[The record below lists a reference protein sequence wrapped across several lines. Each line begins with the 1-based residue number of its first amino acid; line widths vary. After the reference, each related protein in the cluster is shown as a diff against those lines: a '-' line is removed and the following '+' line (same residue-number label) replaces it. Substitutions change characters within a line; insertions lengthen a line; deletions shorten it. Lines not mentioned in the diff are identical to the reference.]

1 MSHPGSAP
9 SWWAPTALERASGVV
24 LGVADHQ
31 LPTSAVPSLPTSPL
45 AALEAFVLPAV
56 LRTPCVVSFSGGMD
70 SSFLLAV
77 ATRVARREG
86 LADPVPVTWRFTDAP
101 RAAESGW
108 QDDVV
113 RSLDLHDHVVL
124 RADDDLDLIGPVAR
138 KVLQRYGVVHPPN
151 LHLHVPILELAGGGA
166 VLTGFGGDQ
175 VLAGFGRSTTP
186 SRRLI
191 DRLPTDARV
200 HWRMLRGRD
209 PFPWLR
215 TAVSRDVQRR
225 LLDERRSQPDALA
238 DRISWHLRR
247 RDLRVTE
254 KQFDVVATDLD
265 VLAVHP
271 FLAPEFHAALE
282 GCDVPT
288 GPSGRADALNMMG
301 GNVFPRAVWA
311 PRPKARF
318 HEVFVRRRTR
328 EFAAAWDGDGIDTDL
343 VDADLIDADALK
355 RLWRTAPFSVGSALL
370 VQQLWL
376 DADTRP
382 ASGAATTP
390 GN

>member
-1 MSHPGSAP
+1 MSRPGSAP
-9 SWWAPTALERASGVV
+9 SWWTPTGLERASGVV
-24 LGVADHQ
+24 LGVADDE
-31 LPTSAVPSLPTSPL
+31 LPTSAVPPPATSPL
-45 AALEAFVLPAV
+45 DALEAAVLPAV

-77 ATRVARREG
+77 AVRVARRQG
-86 LADPVPVTWRFTDAP
+86 LDDPVPVTWRFTDAP

-113 RSLDLHDHVVL
+113 RSLGLRDHVVL
-124 RADDDLDLIGPVAR
+124 QADDDLDLIGPVAR
-138 KVLQRYGVVHPPN
+138 KVLRRYGVVHPAN

-175 VLAGFGRSTTP
+175 VLAGFGRSTKP

-191 DRLPTDARV
+191 ERLPTDARV
-200 HWRMLRGRD
+200 RWRMLRGRD

-215 TAVSRDVQRR
+215 TAVSRDVQKR
-225 LLDERRSQPDALA
+225 LLDERRSQPDAMS

-265 VLAVHP
+265 VMAVHP
-271 FLAPEFHAALE
+271 FLAPGFHAALA
-282 GCDVPT
+282 GWDLPT
-288 GPSGRADALNMMG
+288 GAAGRAELLNMMG
-301 GNVFPRAVWA
+301 INVFPHEVWA

-318 HEVFVRRRTR
+318 REVFVRRPTR
-328 EFAAAWDGDGIDTDL
+328 NFAASWDGAGIDTDL
-343 VDADLIDADALK
+343 IDADGL
-355 RLWRTAPFSVGSALL
+355 RQFWRDTPFSVGSALL

-376 DADTRP
+376 DADTRG
-382 ASGAATTP
+382 ASGSVTP
-390 GN
+390 PGT